1 MARAWRCLEAGCD
14 AIVVADDDQ
23 QLVAAVNRHV
33 AEAHDSFELEEVIL
47 DAAQDAGGLQG
58 LEGLASA

>member
-14 AIVVADDDQ
+14 VVVVADDDQ

-47 DAAQDAGGLQG
+47 DAAEEA
-58 LEGLASA
+58 EGLASA

>member
-47 DAAQDAGGLQG
+47 DAAQDAGGP
-58 LEGLASA
+58 ASA

>member
-14 AIVVADDDQ
+14 AVVVADDDQ

-47 DAAQDAGGLQG
+47 DAAEEA
-58 LEGLASA
+58 EGPASA

>member
-1 MARAWRCLEAGCD
+1 MARAWRCLETGCD
-14 AIVVADDDQ
+14 VTVVADDDQ

-47 DAAQDAGGLQG
+47 DAAQDAGGP
-58 LEGLASA
+58 ASA

>member
-14 AIVVADDDQ
+14 VVVVADDDQ
-23 QLVAAVNRHV
+23 QLVAAVNLHV

-47 DAAQDAGGLQG
+47 DAAQDAGGP
-58 LEGLASA
+58 ASA

>member
-14 AIVVADDDQ
+14 EVITAGDDA

-33 AEAHDSFELEEVIL
+33 AEAHGSFELEEVIL
-47 DAAQDAGGLQG
+47 DAAEDR
-58 LEGLASA
+58 